1 MTIIDTPYN
10 TTSKIPSLLSK
21 GVKTVIRYYNF
32 SNSSTFKDKRLELAE
47 AELLSASGLNIAVTF
62 QQRQNQIDDFSELK
76 GIAAGRQAYRYA
88 RDHIGQSAGS
98 GIYFSVDFDADK
110 SAINT
115 NVQPY
120 FKGVQQAFNEESA
133 GNPQYRIGAY
143 GSGLVCTTL
152 SDNNLI
158 ELTWLAM
165 SRGFLGTK
173 EALKLGRYHLAQL
186 APEAKLC
193 GLDVDFNEIN
203 PMYSDFGAFTLA
215 SDSSVINPNSQAG
228 DQYKVV
234 TRGNLNLRG
243 GAGTNFDVIGNLHSG
258 QIVFVKS
265 INNGWASID
274 LEGDGQ
280 SDGFAS
286 IDFLKRI

>member
-10 TTSKIPSLLSK
+10 TTSKISSLLSK

-32 SNSSTFKDKRLELAE
+32 SNSSTLKDKRLELAE
-47 AELLSASGLNIAVTF
+47 AEVLSANGLSIAVTF
-62 QQRQNQIDDFSELK
+62 QQRQNQIDDFSESK
-76 GIAAGRQAYRYA
+76 GIAAGHQAYRYA
-88 RDHIGQSAGS
+88 RDHIGQPAGS
-98 GIYFSVDFDADK
+98 AIYFSVDFDADS

-173 EALKLGRYHLAQL
+173 EALKSGRYHLSQL
-186 APEAKLC
+186 APEAKLG

-203 PMYSDFGAFTLA
+203 PAYSEFGEFTIA
-215 SDSSVINPNSQAG
+215 TDSSVLHQNFQAG
-228 DQYKVV
+228 EKYRVV
-234 TRGNLNLRG
+234 TRNRLNLRG
-243 GAGTNFDVIGNLHSG
+243 GVGTNFNVIGSLHSG

-274 LEGDGQ
+274 LEGDGKT
-280 SDGFAS
+280 DGFSS
-286 IDFLKRI
+286 IDFLDLI